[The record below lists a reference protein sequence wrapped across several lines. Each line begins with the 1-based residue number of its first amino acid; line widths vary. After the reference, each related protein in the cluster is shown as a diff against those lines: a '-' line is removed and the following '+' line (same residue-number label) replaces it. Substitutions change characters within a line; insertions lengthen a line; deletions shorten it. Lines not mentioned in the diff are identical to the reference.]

1 MTISVKPALAQA
13 AAGFLMPVWELH
25 RRVKKQLAGRSI
37 NAAKALG
44 SLHNPG

>member
-1 MTISVKPALAQA
+1 LKPY
-13 AAGFLMPVWELH
+13 

-44 SLHNPG
+44 SPHNPR